1 MMWLQGFC
9 NWARSIVFVYD
20 LRNALTGVGIMSN
33 EYHSSTKRLD
43 LDDVQAFVLVADLSS
58 FTRAAEVLD
67 TTQSAISL
75 KMKRLEERLG
85 RRLLERTPRR
95 VQVLPDGA
103 AFLAA
108 ARELLSAHD
117 RALNPA
123 VREQRSL
130 RLGIIDH
137 TAADG
142 LIPLL
147 ARISDQDSSLRV
159 EVKIGASSELL
170 AAYDAGELDAVF
182 ARRDATRRD
191 AEKLFVEHCGWFASP
206 QWTPNPGE
214 PLRVASLSAP
224 CGLRATALKA
234 LDEAGIAWTEVFVGG
249 GIATVG
255 AAVLAGLAVA
265 PMTRRGCPPRAID
278 VGSRFGL
285 PLLSPIEIAVYT
297 RIRDASLRETLRSL
311 GAALRSANA

>member
-1 MMWLQGFC
+1 V
-9 NWARSIVFVYD
+9 VFDYD
-20 LRNALTGVGIMSN
+20 LQNVLTGAGIMSN
-33 EYHSSTKRLD
+33 EYHSSARRLD

-95 VQVLPDGA
+95 VQLLPDGA

-117 RALNPA
+117 RALNPT

-147 ARISDQDSSLRV
+147 ARISDQDSSLRL

-182 ARRDATRRD
+182 ARRDTTRRD

-214 PLRVASLSAP
+214 PLRIASLSAP
-224 CGLRATALKA
+224 CGVRATALKA

-255 AAVLAGLAVA
+255 AAVMAGLAVA

-285 PLLSPIEIAVYT
+285 PLLAPIEIAVYT

>member
-1 MMWLQGFC
+1 MIESTAM
-9 NWARSIVFVYD
+9 SID
-20 LRNALTGVGIMSN
+20 
-33 EYHSSTKRLD
+33 YHSPAKRLD

-67 TTQSAISL
+67 TTQSSISL

-95 VQVLPDGA
+95 VQLLPDGA

-117 RALNPA
+117 RALNPT

-137 TAADG
+137 TAADS
-142 LIPLL
+142 LIPLI
-147 ARISDQDSSLRV
+147 ARISGQDPMLRL
-159 EVKIGASSELL
+159 EVKIGASSEML

-182 ARRDATRRD
+182 ARRDAARRD
-191 AEKLFVEHCGWFASP
+191 AEKLFVEHCGWFAAP
-206 QWTPNPGE
+206 QWTHSPGE
-214 PLRVASLSAP
+214 PLRIASLSAP
-224 CGLRATALKA
+224 CGVRASALKA
-234 LDEAGIAWTEVFVGG
+234 LDEAGIEWTEVFVGG

-255 AAVLAGLAVA
+255 AAVMAGLAVA
-265 PMTRRGCPPRAID
+265 PLTRRGSPPRAVD
-278 VGSRFGL
+278 VGSRLGL
-285 PLLSPIEIAVYT
+285 PSLAPIEIAVYT
-297 RIRDASLRETLRSL
+297 RVRDAGMKEAIRNL
-311 GAALRSANA
+311 GAALRSTNASMM

>member
-1 MMWLQGFC
+1 
-9 NWARSIVFVYD
+9 
-20 LRNALTGVGIMSN
+20 MSTN
-33 EYHSSTKRLD
+33 YQSPTRRLD

-67 TTQSAISL
+67 ITQSSISL

-95 VQVLPDGA
+95 VQLLPEGA

-117 RALNPA
+117 RALNPT
-123 VREQRSL
+123 VQVQRSL

-142 LIPLL
+142 LIPLI
-147 ARISDQDSSLRV
+147 ARISAQDPTLRV
-159 EVKIGASSELL
+159 EVKIGASSEML
-170 AAYDAGELDAVF
+170 AGYDSGELDAVF

-206 QWTPNPGE
+206 QWMHSPGE
-214 PLRVASLSAP
+214 PLRIASLSAP
-224 CGLRATALKA
+224 CGVRANALKA
-234 LDEAGIAWTEVFVGG
+234 LDEAGIKWTEVFVGG
-249 GIATVG
+249 GIGTVG
-255 AAVLAGLAVA
+255 AAVMAGLAVA
-265 PMTRRGCPPRAID
+265 PMTRRGCPPRAVD
-278 VGSRFGL
+278 VGSRLGL
-285 PLLSPIEIAVYT
+285 PPLAPIEIAVYT
-297 RIRDASLRETLRSL
+297 RVRDAAMRETIRSL
-311 GAALRSANA
+311 GAALRTTNASA

>member
-1 MMWLQGFC
+1 M
-9 NWARSIVFVYD
+9 STVYQSPP
-20 LRNALTGVGIMSN
+20 R
-33 EYHSSTKRLD
+33 RLD

-67 TTQSAISL
+67 ITQSSISL

-95 VQVLPDGA
+95 VQLLPEGA
-103 AFLAA
+103 AFLAS

-117 RALNPA
+117 RALNP
-123 VREQRSL
+123 VVQVQRSL

-142 LIPLL
+142 LIPLI
-147 ARISDQDSSLRV
+147 ARISTQDPTLRV
-159 EVKIGASSELL
+159 EVKIGASSEML
-170 AAYDAGELDAVF
+170 ADYDSGELDAVF

-206 QWTPNPGE
+206 QWTHTPGE
-214 PLRVASLSAP
+214 PLRIASLSAP
-224 CGLRATALKA
+224 CGVRATALKA
-234 LDEAGIAWTEVFVGG
+234 LDEAGIKWTEVFVGG

-255 AAVLAGLAVA
+255 AAVMAGLAVA
-265 PMTRRGCPPRAID
+265 PMTRRGCPPRAVD
-278 VGSRFGL
+278 VGSRLGL
-285 PLLSPIEIAVYT
+285 PPLASIEIAVYT
-297 RIRDASLRETLRSL
+297 RVRDASMRETIRSL
-311 GAALRSANA
+311 GAALRSANASAM

>member
-1 MMWLQGFC
+1 
-9 NWARSIVFVYD
+9 
-20 LRNALTGVGIMSN
+20 MSTD
-33 EYHSSTKRLD
+33 YQSTTRRLD

-67 TTQSAISL
+67 ITQSSISL

-95 VQVLPDGA
+95 VQLLPEGA

-117 RALNPA
+117 RALNPTVQA
-123 VREQRSL
+123 QRSL

-142 LIPLL
+142 LIPLI
-147 ARISDQDSSLRV
+147 ARISAQDPTLRV
-159 EVKIGASSELL
+159 EVKIGASSEML
-170 AAYDAGELDAVF
+170 AGYDAGELDAVF

-206 QWTPNPGE
+206 QWTHSPGE
-214 PLRVASLSAP
+214 PLRIASLSAP
-224 CGLRATALKA
+224 CGVRANALKA
-234 LDEAGIAWTEVFVGG
+234 LDEAGIKWTEVFVGG
-249 GIATVG
+249 GIGTVG
-255 AAVLAGLAVA
+255 AAVMAGLAVA
-265 PMTRRGCPPRAID
+265 PMTRRGCPPRAVD
-278 VGSRFGL
+278 VGSRLGL
-285 PLLSPIEIAVYT
+285 PPLAPIEIAVYT
-297 RIRDASLRETLRSL
+297 RVRDASMRETIRSL
-311 GAALRSANA
+311 GAALRTTNASA